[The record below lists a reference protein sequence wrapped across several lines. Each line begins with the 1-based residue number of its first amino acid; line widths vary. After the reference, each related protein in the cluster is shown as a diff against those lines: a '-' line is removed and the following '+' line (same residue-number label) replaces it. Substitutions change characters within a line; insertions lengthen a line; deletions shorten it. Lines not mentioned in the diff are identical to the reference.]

1 MPRLYSFVV
10 ACWLA
15 QSSRSV
21 AHPVDDIEP
30 EAEPPAV
37 VYETSDPHD
46 TAIGSI
52 EAILKQQVQDNV
64 AANNRDF
71 SLSSGGTTP
80 YTGNAAAAADEALKQ
95 ILTANEQKKARVAE
109 ERDHIDEERSRHSRR
124 MMELE
129 DKLRQSLDK
138 LQERENNI
146 YASEHKLESQLE
158 KGEKELKNLDHR
170 AAEGRF
176 LHKRIHKSIIEGE
189 EGKLKSKYHGRIH
202 PHRHEFAK

>member
-46 TAIGSI
+46 TATGSI

-64 AANNRDF
+64 AASNPDF

-109 ERDHIDEERSRHSRR
+109 ERGHIDEERSRHSRR

-158 KGEKELKNLDHR
+158 KGEKEMKNLDHR

>member
-46 TAIGSI
+46 TATGSI

-64 AANNRDF
+64 AASNPDF

-109 ERDHIDEERSRHSRR
+109 ERGHIDEERSRHSRR

-158 KGEKELKNLDHR
+158 KGEKEMKNLDH
-170 AAEGRF
+170 
-176 LHKRIHKSIIEGE
+176 
-189 EGKLKSKYHGRIH
+189 
-202 PHRHEFAK
+202 

>member
-15 QSSRSV
+15 QSSHSV
-21 AHPVDDIEP
+21 AHRVDDIEP

-37 VYETSDPHD
+37 VYENSDPHD
-46 TAIGSI
+46 TATGSI
-52 EAILKQQVQDNV
+52 EAILKQEVQDNV
-64 AANNRDF
+64 AASNRDF
-71 SLSSGGTTP
+71 SLSSGGTTA

-95 ILTANEQKKARVAE
+95 ILTENEQKKARVAE
-109 ERDHIDEERSRHSRR
+109 ERDNIDEERSRHSRR

-138 LQERENNI
+138 LQGRENNI

-158 KGEKELKNLDHR
+158 KGEKEMKNLNHR
-170 AAEGRF
+170 TAEGCF
-176 LHKRIHKSIIEGE
+176 LHKRIHTSIIEG

>member
-46 TAIGSI
+46 TATGSI

-64 AANNRDF
+64 AASNPDF

-109 ERDHIDEERSRHSRR
+109 ERGHIDEERSRHSRR

-129 DKLRQSLDK
+129 DKLRQSLDR

-158 KGEKELKNLDHR
+158 KGEKEMKNLDHR

>member
-170 AAEGRF
+170 APEGRF

>member
-46 TAIGSI
+46 TATGSI

-64 AANNRDF
+64 AASN
-71 SLSSGGTTP
+71 
-80 YTGNAAAAADEALKQ
+80 Q
-95 ILTANEQKKARVAE
+95 ISHYPQGAQPLTRAMQ
-109 ERDHIDEERSRHSRR
+109 
-124 MMELE
+124 
-129 DKLRQSLDK
+129 
-138 LQERENNI
+138 
-146 YASEHKLESQLE
+146 QL
-158 KGEKELKNLDHR
+158 LPMRL
-170 AAEGRF
+170 
-176 LHKRIHKSIIEGE
+176 
-189 EGKLKSKYHGRIH
+189 
-202 PHRHEFAK
+202 